1 MDAEQAEPRRLSALV
16 LDLLGRHL
24 DEGRFTPGLVLLEGP
39 LADRM
44 GTSRAPVRLALQTL
58 LRQRRLTKFD
68 GRGAQ
73 VPGAAPL
80 RRPLETAGLVVPDA
94 FHEAVRQG
102 RATWDRIFGEVE
114 RAISTALPFGRLRV
128 RESRMAAHFGVSRTV
143 TGDVLSRLHERGLV
157 QQAARGAWV
166 AGPLD
171 ADAMRELYQIR
182 RLLEPAALTQAA
194 ASLDRTRL
202 ATMRD
207 RLRMAEEAYPAV
219 SPEALYGFEQD
230 LHEGCVLAKPGR
242 LSAIIRQSQVP
253 LVATNHLFQ
262 TRLGVPVQEPFLLEH
277 RLVVEHLLA
286 GSPDAAAAALAAHL
300 DSALAKGLARLKVLA
315 TLPAPELPTFLALR
329 PDS

>member
-1 MDAEQAEPRRLSALV
+1 MKAGPAEPRRLSALV

-24 DEGRFTPGLVLLEGP
+24 DEGRLTPGLVLLEGP

-44 GTSRAPVRLALQTL
+44 GTSRAPVRLALDTL
-58 LRQRRLTKFD
+58 LQQGRLIRFD
-68 GRGAQ
+68 GRGVQ

-80 RRPLETAGLVVPDA
+80 RAPPEDAGLVVPET
-94 FHEAVRQG
+94 FHGAVRQG

-114 RAISTALPFGRLRV
+114 QAISTALPFGRLRV
-128 RESRMAAHFGVSRTV
+128 RESRMASHFGVSRTV

-171 ADAMRELYQIR
+171 ADAMRELYMIR
-182 RLLEPAALTQAA
+182 RLLEPAALVQAA
-194 ASLDRTRL
+194 GGLDRRRL
-202 ATMRD
+202 ERMRD
-207 RLRMAEEAYPAV
+207 RLREAEAVYPDV
-219 SPEALYGFEQD
+219 SPEMLYGFEQA
-230 LHEGCVLAKPGR
+230 LHEGCVLAVPGR
-242 LSAIIRQSQVP
+242 LTAMIRQSQVP

-262 TRLGVPVQEPFLLEH
+262 SRLGVPVQEPFLLEH

-300 DSALAKGLARLKVLA
+300 DSALVKGLARLQVLA
-315 TLPAPELPTFLALR
+315 SLPPPELPSYLSL
-329 PDS
+329 